1 MKVFQV
7 GFGKCGTSSLHQFF
21 LNSGYRSIHWGG
33 GELAKSISRNVN
45 NRNYILD
52 GLDDYDF
59 YTDMQNVTWESI
71 IHAYIYYEYFYYQV
85 EKSKF
90 IFNTRPVERWIIS
103 IINHT
108 HMFERYASCLNKT
121 DFMGVLKELSNHYY
135 NHSRMIMDFFKDK
148 KDRFIVFDISK
159 DHIKKVI
166 DFLPEFDLN
175 CKYWEFHNVTDNRNR
190 GFLERFHELTKTASG
205 S

>member
-59 YTDMQNVTWESI
+59 YTDTKEINDFIAKYSEKIQCVVSNSDLPFGSTQSPDLSDY
-71 IHAYIYYEYFYYQV
+71 ADGIY
-85 EKSKF
+85 
-90 IFNTRPVERWIIS
+90 TIS
-103 IINHT
+103 
-108 HMFERYASCLNKT
+108 F
-121 DFMGVLKELSNHYY
+121 LK
-135 NHSRMIMDFFKDK
+135 
-148 KDRFIVFDISK
+148 DI
-159 DHIKKVI
+159 
-166 DFLPEFDLN
+166 
-175 CKYWEFHNVTDNRNR
+175 
-190 GFLERFHELTKTASG
+190 
-205 S
+205 